1 MDPWTDRLSDY
12 LDDEL
17 ELAERSALEQH
28 LATCEACRDTLA
40 ALQRV
45 IARASQLPPLVPT
58 SDLWP
63 GIEQRVCA
71 IRPVRRTV
79 TFSFGQLAAAAILL
93 VAVSAG
99 LAWVLLRGPSSTPSS
114 TVPETASFS
123 RPRPSTALPVSFADE
138 TYDRAVADLERALED
153 GRARLDPNTV
163 RIIEKNLQTID
174 AAIAQ
179 AQRALEAD
187 PSNTY
192 LNGHLASAR
201 QRKLALL
208 RSVSRMTDPE
218 G

>member
-17 ELAERSALEQH
+17 EPAERSALEQH
-28 LATCEACRDTLA
+28 LATCEGCRDTLA
-40 ALQRV
+40 ALRQV
-45 IARASQLPPLVPT
+45 IARASELPPLVPA

-63 GIEQRVCA
+63 GIEQRVQA

-79 TFSFGQLAAAAILL
+79 TFSFGQLAAAAMVLIALSGG
-93 VAVSAG
+93 VA
-99 LAWVLLRGPSSTPSS
+99 WMLLRGPSPGPPSTMTEVPSS
-114 TVPETASFS
+114 T
-123 RPRPSTALPVSFADE
+123 RPRPTTALPVSFADE
-138 TYDRAVADLERALED
+138 TYDRAVADLERTLQEE
-153 GRARLDPNTV
+153 RARLDPDTV
-163 RIIEKNLQTID
+163 RIIEKNLRTID
-174 AAIAQ
+174 TAIAQ

-201 QRKLALL
+201 QRKLSLL